1 MEKLFCN
8 DCGRDTNHQVV
19 QSHTK
24 TYWPE
29 YTPGMQIDYAKGTW
43 EIIQCAGCDRVS
55 FRELLFTSEEWGPTE
70 TCYPEA
76 DKDRLAVKSF
86 RQVPDN
92 INRIYKE
99 SIRSFN
105 IGNFILC
112 SVGLRAV
119 IEGICEEAITTEE
132 AKNLDKKID
141 ELHKQGI
148 LAKKHAKILHA
159 LRSIGNKAVHEL
171 STPPQDDLKAAIEIV
186 EHTLENLYG
195 LSAKGYWLLE
205 KNKKTKR

>member
-1 MEKLFCN
+1 MKLFCN
-8 DCGRDTNHQVV
+8 FCRRYTNHRVV
-19 QSHTK
+19 QSHGQT
-24 TYWPE
+24 
-29 YTPGMQIDYAKGTW
+29 YTPEDDPDMPVDYVEGTW
-43 EIIQCAGCDRVS
+43 EIIQCAGCDWGS
-55 FRELLFTSEEWGPTE
+55 FRELLFTSEDLEPTE

-76 DKDRLAVKSF
+76 DKDRLAVKTF
-86 RQVPDN
+86 RQAPDN

-132 AKNLDKKID
+132 AKNLCKKID